1 MDPSA
6 NHQRFHAFL
15 LRSYPG
21 IYDATKLLAA
31 RYSEVIR
38 QPLKGNLEIEA
49 IIGKKSPQGSFSNAI
64 PHETISMLIHLMDSF
79 DGWVENTKE
88 WSLFYDYYIDK
99 HERVRVTHHKDT
111 RAHEH
116 IVKKPL
122 AADDFAYKA
131 HGPLGG
137 CCVRVNMK
145 LEQEVRDT
153 GKVAHEFQ
161 SVKISMR
168 RAFVINSVSLP
179 KIKFRIELGESWFGA
194 TVAEAEQNR
203 SANEG
208 VGTVECEIID
218 TPLIDILAD
227 QDKHL
232 LFASLML
239 KVQDLFDFTSPPEL
253 CKFLHML

>member
-1 MDPSA
+1 MNLAASR
-6 NHQRFHAFL
+6 QRFHAFL
-15 LRSYPG
+15 LRSYPN
-21 IYDATKLLAA
+21 IYDATKLLTT
-31 RYSEVIR
+31 RYSEVIQ

-49 IIGKKSPQGSFSNAI
+49 IIGKRSATGSFSNAV
-64 PHETISMLIHLMDSF
+64 PHETVSMLINLLDSF
-79 DGWVENTKE
+79 DGWIENTKE
-88 WSLFYDYYIDK
+88 WSLSYDYYISK
-99 HERVRVTHHKDT
+99 LERVRVTHHKDQRT
-111 RAHEH
+111 HDH

-122 AADDFAYKA
+122 ASDDFVYKA

-137 CCVRVNMK
+137 FCVRVNMK

-194 TVAEAEQNR
+194 TVADAEQSR

-227 QDKHL
+227 QDKYL
-232 LFASLML
+232 LFTSLML
-239 KVQDLFDFTSPPEL
+239 KVQDLFDFTSEPEL